1 MLNPRRGMG
10 VTMTQQT
17 CCPMMDTQW
26 TQRIVDGQY
35 ADIYFCVN
43 CGHVHRTEKYAVP
56 MRFPYQGRCINCGG
70 DQQETA
76 QGLQCTKCGKTAL
89 QDKDLHDRLA
99 ALHPSRQYLEA
110 SKALAELGR
119 HVLAL
124 KLATAEIQW
133 GQQPIEGMIQRIK
146 TLEALGEVD
155 RALDETYEWADQEG
169 APAEVYGLLASLE
182 AGIGNLKGAVSA
194 LEKGVNLD
202 ATRFDW
208 WVDYAELMVHM
219 DERSAAV
226 RAASKGLG
234 TSNAEDRARCVQV
247 VAEIG
252 ERYYAGGQYAEALGA
267 CSLAGDLQEKYAELA
282 WLRARI
288 AATNQDQQ
296 YLVHWLERTVELD
309 PTHDEAKAM
318 LEPYQRGKGGW
329 FGWGN

>member
-1 MLNPRRGMG
+1 MS
-10 VTMTQQT
+10 QQT
-17 CCPMMDTQW
+17 CCPMMDAQW

-35 ADIYFCVN
+35 ADIYFCAN

-76 QGLQCTKCGKTAL
+76 SGLQCTKCGKTAL

-99 ALHPSRQYLEA
+99 ALHPSRDYLEA
-110 SKALAELGR
+110 SRALGENGR

-133 GQQPIEGMIQRIK
+133 GRSPIQGMIQRIK
-146 TLEALGEVD
+146 TLESLNEFD
-155 RALDETYEWADQEG
+155 RALDEAYEWADQDS
-169 APAEVYGLLASLE
+169 APADVHGLIAQLE
-182 AGIGNLKGAVSA
+182 AGTGNLKGAVTA
-194 LEKGVNLD
+194 LEKGLNIDVQ
-202 ATRFDW
+202 RFDW
-208 WVDYAELMVHM
+208 WCDYAELMVHM
-219 DERSAAV
+219 DERSGAV
-226 RAASKGLG
+226 RAASKGLA
-234 TSNAEDRARCVQV
+234 TTNAEDRKRCVLV

-267 CSLAGDLQEKYAELA
+267 CSLCGDLQEKYPELT

-288 AATNQDQQ
+288 AATSQDQQ
-296 YLVHWLERTVELD
+296 YLVKWLELTCELD
-309 PTHDEAKAM
+309 PNHTEARAM

-329 FGWGN
+329 FGGWRSPN